1 MSEISTTDNKFSKS
15 TAVYR
20 SSRVYDFITTSVM
33 LKTTSH
39 INVNYIMMFHKTL
52 TLLCSCILVSCVL
65 SYNCDCNSTCDQ
77 YLHQEVANAWERKV
91 GKPDQPAPANR
102 VKSLFYDIQLYP
114 TDPQV
119 FEMLV
124 CARQCAR
131 RKSLTLTFGEFCV
144 FAAELRRH
152 SRQVRQS
159 PNKPESPQWNVEKEF
174 RERETICKPNIGS
187 EASSLDCEVFLGGSC
202 NPTTWRKEIA
212 IPKLKKMGITYFNPQ
227 VENWSTE
234 LMEREHRAKSD
245 ARALLFVLDSET
257 RAIAASV
264 EAALIAAT
272 PKLLLLVMRP
282 YSRHQ
287 KIAQEAI
294 TDEEYIELSRA
305 RATLKEAVERRGL
318 PTFHDI
324 SSALDSAGEVL
335 RGRNLTHPRH
345 NIGNY
350 IHRLRRLYDAAGGR
364 SAKLPRQ
371 RAVDALQEATRVP
384 RDVAE
389 RSLPAAVDP
398 VDFDTFCAAVAEI
411 AADSGPSQSPRAE
424 GVAARLRRAFRS
436 FCDRFSPLAAES
448 QSRNGREEA
457 GATTGAEAERG
468 AESSPPAGLRVH
480 NARLRSCGR
489 KLPLL
494 IPKNGGN
501 RSEPE
506 SGGDSVLTP
515 GTERRL
521 EALPAMLGAPT
532 YDVYLG
538 GTFPSGTRPDETLRR
553 EGYTYI
559 MPRPND
565 YARMYSAP
573 ARRSAPAHPESP
585 RRDKKPRPMSPDPSE
600 DVTLRSRDTESVTA
614 PAGDRLSA
622 SDFYNVTDDVT
633 PQPFKGTFDED
644 QLLGSRVLVFSI
656 SAEAPCFATMVLA
669 AHYMGLQTSKTVLI
683 VQPMDPAASHPYSKV
698 AVQDYN
704 RGRTYLSD
712 LAKRE
717 GIPVFD
723 NVEAAMA
730 CVLARLQ
737 PAA

>member
-1 MSEISTTDNKFSKS
+1 MDGGILSTPRNRFQTQ
-15 TAVYR
+15 
-20 SSRVYDFITTSVM
+20 
-33 LKTTSH
+33 LKNAASA
-39 INVNYIMMFHKTL
+39 
-52 TLLCSCILVSCVL
+52 LCSRKHRRSEDMSAAVFSSARPHTYPRATSTKRSALSCGIEPLVCEQQTIAL
-65 SYNCDCNSTCDQ
+65 ENSEPFMADVIHVYATKSNGVFKGT
-77 YLHQEVANAWERKV
+77 LAREVANAWERKV

-287 KIAQEAI
+287 KIAQESI

-364 SAKLPRQ
+364 SAQLPRA
-371 RAVDALQEATRVP
+371 RALDALQEATRVP

-389 RSLPAAVDP
+389 RSLPAALDP
-398 VDFDTFCAAVAEI
+398 VDFDSFCAAVAEI
-411 AADSGPSQSPRAE
+411 AADSE
-424 GVAARLRRAFRS
+424 
-436 FCDRFSPLAAES
+436 
-448 QSRNGREEA
+448 SRNGREEA
-457 GATTGAEAERG
+457 GATAGAEAERG
-468 AESSPPAGLRVH
+468 AESTPPAGLRVH

-506 SGGDSVLTP
+506 SAGDSVLTP

-521 EALPAMLGAPT
+521 EGLPAMLGAPA

-585 RRDKKPRPMSPDPSE
+585 RRDKKPRPMTPEPE
-600 DVTLRSRDTESVTA
+600 EVTLRARDADAASA
-614 PAGDRLSA
+614 PAQDRLSA

-683 VQPMDPAASHPYSKV
+683 VQPMDPAATHPYSKV

-723 NVEAAMA
+723 NVDAAME

>member
-1 MSEISTTDNKFSKS
+1 MDGGIL
-15 TAVYR
+15 
-20 SSRVYDFITTSVM
+20 SSPRNRFQTQ
-33 LKTTSH
+33 LKNAASA
-39 INVNYIMMFHKTL
+39 
-52 TLLCSCILVSCVL
+52 LCSRKHRRSEDMSAAVFSSARPHTYPRATSTKRSALSCRIEPLVCEQQAIALETSEPFIADVIHVYATKSNGVFKGTL
-65 SYNCDCNSTCDQ
+65 AR
-77 YLHQEVANAWERKV
+77 EVANAWERKV

-364 SAKLPRQ
+364 SARLPRQ
-371 RAVDALQEATRVP
+371 RAADALHEATRVP

-389 RSLPAAVDP
+389 RSLPAALDP

-411 AADSGPSQSPRAE
+411 AADS
-424 GVAARLRRAFRS
+424 
-436 FCDRFSPLAAES
+436 ES

-457 GATTGAEAERG
+457 GAAAAAEAERG

-506 SGGDSVLTP
+506 SGGESVLTP

-538 GTFPSGTRPDETLRR
+538 GTFPSGARPDETLRR

-585 RRDKKPRPMSPDPSE
+585 RRDKKPRPMSPEPAE
-600 DVTLRSRDTESVTA
+600 DVTLRSRDRDAATA

-644 QLLGSRVLVFSI
+644 QLVGSRVLVFSI

-723 NVEAAMA
+723 DVEAAME
-730 CVLARLQ
+730 CVLARLR
-737 PAA
+737 PSA